1 MEIIESIEALR
12 ERLSG
17 ESSRALVPTMGNLH
31 AGHLALVRK
40 AGNLASCTVASI
52 FVNRLQFGEGED
64 FDRYP
69 RTFEED
75 CRKLVEAGTDILFAP
90 TERELYPEPQQF
102 TVDLPPVAKELCGAH
117 RPGHFSGMATV
128 VLKLFNIVN
137 PHHAVFGKKDYQ
149 QLHLVKGMVS
159 QFNLSVKI
167 AEGDTIREED
177 GLAMSSRNRYLSPDE
192 RAQAPRL
199 YFNLEKIASELRCGN
214 RDFSVLEK
222 LAGKDLEAR
231 GWMVDYVEIRDALS
245 LAKPCAN
252 SSRLVVLGAARLG
265 KTRLIDNLEA
275 GIAQW

>member
-1 MEIIESIEALR
+1 
-12 ERLSG
+12 
-17 ESSRALVPTMGNLH
+17 MGNLH